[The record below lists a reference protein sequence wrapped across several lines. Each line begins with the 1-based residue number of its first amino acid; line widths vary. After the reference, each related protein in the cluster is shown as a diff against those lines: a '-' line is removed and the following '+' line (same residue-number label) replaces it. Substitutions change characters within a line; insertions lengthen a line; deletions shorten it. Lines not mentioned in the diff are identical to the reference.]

1 MTKHRPQDDL
11 KPHQFMH
18 HKELNMKNESLLNIA
33 EYVLDASAGIWV
45 LGCLTAWSVSAYW
58 VAITIKSIFKLG
70 V

>member
-1 MTKHRPQDDL
+1 
-11 KPHQFMH
+11 MH